1 MGSKIARRVL
11 GTKLIAKDD
20 PFSNFR
26 LFFIIDSFH
35 SGIFRIFKNRIEP
48 SVFFCLFFFNCG

>member
-1 MGSKIARRVL
+1 MGSKTARRVL
-11 GTKLIAKDD
+11 ETKMIAKDD

-48 SVFFCLFFFNCG
+48 SVLFFFNCG